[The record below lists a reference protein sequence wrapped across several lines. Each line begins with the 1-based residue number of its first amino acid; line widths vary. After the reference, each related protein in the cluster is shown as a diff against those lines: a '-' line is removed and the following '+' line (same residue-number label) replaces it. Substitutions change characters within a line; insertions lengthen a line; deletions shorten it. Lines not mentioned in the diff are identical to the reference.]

1 MLTDDQVITMKPRF
15 LGLKPSPMNA
25 GQVWH
30 LDLCATLG
38 ICDQLFK
45 VKMAKLQDFLAKL
58 EVFHKIKTKVHSFLE
73 SSLQGFGICD

>member
-1 MLTDDQVITMKPRF
+1 MKALGERIPKMYDTWVKTWCLTAAAIFKVEILGNPKPWF
-15 LGLKPSPMNA
+15 LALKPSPMNA

-45 VKMAKLQDFLAKL
+45 VKMAKL
-58 EVFHKIKTKVHSFLE
+58 
-73 SSLQGFGICD
+73 